1 MTVVYVDSVFALN
14 TAVDYLVLLLTA
26 RLAGVPLRRGRYLLA
41 ALLGGSY
48 AVAVFYPGMLVLAQ
62 LPVKL
67 VVGGAM
73 ALMAFGGEE
82 RLLRLTL
89 LMLAVACGLA
99 GCVLGLG
106 LLAQTRIPVSRGIFY
121 TDIDLRVLILSA
133 AAAYGAL
140 ALVFRASARRGVQG
154 DLVPVRVCIQGK
166 TAELTALLDSGNGLR
181 DEGSG
186 RPVLVVAPG
195 ELERILS
202 EPLRRLLTPEGLRHP
217 AELLQPVLAAT
228 PGLAPRLLPYRAVG
242 ISGGLL
248 LALRTDWVELGG
260 ERLTGT
266 YAALSPTAL
275 GVGYGA
281 LWGGTVRKDGRHG
294 RILQTAE
301 MAAGAAGTG
310 SERGHPL
317 HRGQRYSAAA
327 PVPGAGGRAG
337 EPHRR
342 GGGPPGADRA

>member
-1 MTVVYVDSVFALN
+1 MAVVYVDSVFALN
-14 TAVDYLVLLLTA
+14 TAMDYLVLLLTA
-26 RLAGVPLRRGRYLLA
+26 RLAGLPLRRGRYLLA
-41 ALLGGSY
+41 ALLGGTY
-48 AVAVFYPGMLVLAQ
+48 AVAVFCPGMGVLSE

-67 VVGGAM
+67 AVGGAM

-82 RLLRLTL
+82 RLLRLIL
-89 LMLAVACGLA
+89 LMLAVTCGLA

-140 ALVFRASARRGVQG
+140 ALVFRAAARRGLQG
-154 DLVPVRVCIQGK
+154 ELVPVRVCLLGK

-181 DEGSG
+181 DSASG

-195 ELERILS
+195 VLEQILPGTLRKLLVS
-202 EPLRRLLTPEGLRHP
+202 ERLCQP
-217 AELLQPVLAAT
+217 AELLQPVLAAA

-242 ISGGLL
+242 VSGGLL
-248 LALRTDWVELGG
+248 LALRTDWVEIGG
-260 ERLTGT
+260 TRVEGA

-275 GVGYGA
+275 GMGYGA

-317 HRGQRYSAAA
+317 HRGQRYPAAA
-327 PVPGAGGRAG
+327 PVPGAGGRAAG
-337 EPHRR
+337 PH
-342 GGGPPGADRA
+342 GGGSRPQGADRA

>member
-14 TAVDYLVLLLTA
+14 TAMDYLVLLLTA
-26 RLAGVPLRRGRYLLA
+26 RLAGISLCRGRYLLA
-41 ALLGGSY
+41 AVLGGSY
-48 AVAVFYPGMLVLAQ
+48 AVAVFCPGLTVLAQ

-67 VVGGAM
+67 AVGGLM
-73 ALMAFGGEE
+73 ALIAFGGEG

-89 LMLAVACGLA
+89 LMLAVACGVA

-106 LLAQTRIPVSRGIFY
+106 LLAQTRIPVSRGVFY

-133 AAAYGAL
+133 AAAYGVL
-140 ALVFRASARRGVQG
+140 ALVFRAAARRGLQG
-154 DLVPVRVCIQGK
+154 DLMAVRICIQGK

-181 DEGSG
+181 DSVSG

-195 ELERILS
+195 EVERILS
-202 EPLRRLLTPEGLRHP
+202 EPLRKLLTPERLHHP

-228 PGLAPRLLPYRAVG
+228 PALAPRLLPYRAVG

-260 ERLTGT
+260 ERLEGA

-310 SERGHPL
+310 PERGHPL
-317 HRGQRYSAAA
+317 HRRQRYPAAA
-327 PVPGAGGRAG
+327 LVPGAGGGAAG
-337 EPHRR
+337 PH
-342 GGGPPGADRA
+342 GGGNCPQGTDRA